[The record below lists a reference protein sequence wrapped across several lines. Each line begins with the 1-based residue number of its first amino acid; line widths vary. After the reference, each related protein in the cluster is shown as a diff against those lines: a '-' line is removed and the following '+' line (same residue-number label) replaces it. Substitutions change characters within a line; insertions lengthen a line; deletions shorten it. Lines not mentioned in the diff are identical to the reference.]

1 MKNINNR
8 NVLYFDSQCPHALN
22 SFSESLRNLIN
33 SRKKKN
39 QELIFLCI
47 GTDKVMG
54 DCLGPIL
61 GYRLKRNGCKENI
74 YGDLDFPVHAQNIKT
89 VVKDIKK
96 KHPRAFVI
104 AIDASLGLKSHVGF
118 ITLGTGAL
126 YPGAG
131 VGKELPKV
139 GNVYITGIVNS
150 SSTQDFFDNTRLN
163 IVMNLADTIY
173 EGITKAE
180 LESL

>member
-1 MKNINNR
+1 MKFINNR
-8 NVLYFDSQCPHALN
+8 NVLYFDSQSPSALD
-22 SFSESLRNLIN
+22 SFSESLRGLIYAK
-33 SRKKKN
+33 KKKN

-61 GYRLKRNGCKENI
+61 GYRLKKTGCKESI
-74 YGDLDFPVHAQNIKT
+74 YGDLDFPVHAQNINT

-96 KHPRAFVI
+96 KHPRAFVV
-104 AIDASLGLKSHVGF
+104 AIDASLGLKSHIGF
-118 ITLGTGAL
+118 ITLGTGSL

-150 SSTQDFFDNTRLN
+150 SSPQDFFDNTRLN
-163 IVMNLADTIY
+163 IVMNLADTIF
-173 EGITKAE
+173 EGIKNAE
-180 LESL
+180 LTSL